1 MPDLSMYA
9 GFHSATIKQGLSFEE
24 RSQIAHDAGFHHT
37 AFDISGAME
46 YDEKH
51 GAGAAADYLKGLEL
65 VPDGWGGA
73 PGIMLPADEYKAG
86 LPAFEKL
93 CAYAAGFGHGNVLGL
108 MVFTPNRW
116 PLPVDEA
123 MDRAVH
129 NFSALADTAARHGV
143 VISIEFCGPDLMPDQ
158 PHPFV
163 TGVEGAMRI
172 VDAAGKDNLGVLVD
186 SYHLY
191 CAGEEPEAIDR
202 LAKGKVFAAHIN
214 DSPPGDHSN
223 FTDAERV
230 MPGDGILP
238 LVDFIKHLDAAGY
251 SGIVPCELFN
261 PDIRRGDPVEVARE
275 SRVKSDAI
283 IVEALG

>member
-51 GAGAAADYLKGLEL
+51 GASAAADYLKGLDL

-93 CAYAAGFGHGNVLGL
+93 CAYAAGFRHGNVLGL

>member
-1 MPDLSMYA
+1 MSDLSMYA
-9 GFHSATIKQGLSFEE
+9 GFHSATIKQGLSFAE
-24 RSQIAHDAGFHHT
+24 RSQIIHDAGFRHT
-37 AFDISGAME
+37 AFDITGAIE
-46 YDEKH
+46 YDSAN
-51 GAGAAADYLKGLEL
+51 GSGAAAELMKSLDL

-73 PGIMLPADEYKAG
+73 PGITLPADKYKAG
-86 LPAFEKL
+86 LPAYEEL
-93 CAYAAGFGHGNVLGL
+93 CKYASGFGHGNLGGI
-108 MVFTPNRW
+108 MVFMPNRW
-116 PLPVDEA
+116 PVPEDEA
-123 MDRAVH
+123 FALAVT
-129 NFSALADTAARHGV
+129 NFSALAAVSANYGV
-143 VISIEFCGPDLMPDQ
+143 TVSIEFCGPNLMPDE

-172 VDAAGKDNLGVLVD
+172 VDAADKDNLGVLVD

-202 LAKGKVFAAHIN
+202 LGKGKVFAAHIN

-261 PDIRRGDPVEVARE
+261 PEIRLGDPVEVARE
-275 SRVKSDAI
+275 SREKSDAI
-283 IVEALG
+283 IAEALG